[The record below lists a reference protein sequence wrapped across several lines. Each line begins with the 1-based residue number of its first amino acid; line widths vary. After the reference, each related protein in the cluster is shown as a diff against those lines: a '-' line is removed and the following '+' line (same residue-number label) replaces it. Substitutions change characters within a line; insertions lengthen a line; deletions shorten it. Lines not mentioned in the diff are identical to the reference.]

1 MRILPLIC
9 LSFIYVWTQLFHKNE
24 TFDWNFLVYTYHDGG
39 GVAFRRS
46 LDSSPNQRHP
56 KGNQSSP
63 SSMYETFL
71 LLLSSKKRMAI
82 HLHTNNSYE

>member
-1 MRILPLIC
+1 MYLFESCTLRY
-9 LSFIYVWTQLFHKNE
+9 LSVVLALN
-24 TFDWNFLVYTYHDGG
+24 WNFLVYTYHDGG